1 MCHAPESSSATANG
15 ASWSPAD
22 ARRMSELALRLVA
35 PGAPPSPR
43 WRFRPVVLLRATI
56 ALLVVAQLGRIPM
69 LSTGSTEAPLLIND
83 VVVMALLGVVFVAA
97 LHTRSFRVD
106 AVGGA
111 ALLFCAVGAIS
122 AVMAVPRFGL
132 STVQLVVSLAYLA
145 RWMVYFAL
153 YLAIINVVR
162 SDDLMSLWRTMEATI
177 LAFAAFGI
185 VQAIFLPHFA
195 QLVYPD
201 SVVWRD
207 WDEQGHRL
215 VSTVLDPNI
224 AGAMLVIVLLI
235 EIAQLASGE
244 KVPLWK
250 PVLLFAAVIATL
262 SRSAILSLI
271 VGGFCILVVLGV
283 SRRMMKLVA
292 LIGVLGLAALP
303 KILSFAAAF
312 NKLRLD
318 DSSALGRIV
327 NWLRGLRIWAD
338 HPIFGIGFN
347 TYGYVSEWYGGVLR
361 GTTTYSLDGGLLFIA
376 VMTGIVG
383 LALYCLMLYFVVR
396 NCRRIWRDRSLPGS
410 WRALATGTAAAT
422 AAILV
427 NSLFVNSLLTTFV
440 MELLWVLW
448 GIAFVMSRAAAR
460 PLAYPG
466 KARLVACRTAA

>member
-1 MCHAPESSSATANG
+1 
-15 ASWSPAD
+15 
-22 ARRMSELALRLVA
+22 MSKLALRMLA
-35 PGAPPSPR
+35 PGSPASPG
-43 WRFRPVVLLRATI
+43 WRVRPIVVLRATL
-56 ALLVVAQLGRIPM
+56 ALLIVAQLGRVPM
-69 LSTGSTEAPLLIND
+69 LSTGSTEAPLLLND
-83 VVVMALLGVVFVAA
+83 LVVMALLAVVFVAA
-97 LHTRSFRVD
+97 LHARSFRVD
-106 AVGGA
+106 AVGGV
-111 ALLFCAVGAIS
+111 ALLFCSVGAIS
-122 AVMAVPRFGL
+122 AIMAVPRFGL
-132 STVQLVVSLAYLA
+132 TTMQLVVSLAYLA

-162 SDDLMSLWRTMEATI
+162 RDDLMSLWRTVEATI

-224 AGAMLVIVLLI
+224 AGAMLIVILLI

-244 KVPLWK
+244 HVPLWK

-262 SRSAILSLI
+262 SRSALLSLM
-271 VGGFCILVVLGV
+271 VGGVCILLVLGI
-283 SRRMMKLVA
+283 SRRVMKLVA

-383 LALYCLMLYFVVR
+383 LALYCLMLYLVVR
-396 NCRRIWRDRSLPGS
+396 NCRRVWRDRSLPAS
-410 WRALATGTAAAT
+410 WRALATGTTAAT
-422 AAILV
+422 AAICV

-440 MELLWVLW
+440 MELLWILW
-448 GIAFVMSRAAAR
+448 AMAFLMSGAASRAR
-460 PLAYPG
+460 LHVEEI
-466 KARLVACRTAA
+466 RLVACRPAA

>member
-1 MCHAPESSSATANG
+1 
-15 ASWSPAD
+15 
-22 ARRMSELALRLVA
+22 MSEVALRIAA
-35 PGAPPSPR
+35 PDAPAPPS
-43 WRFRPVVLLRATI
+43 WRFRPVVLLRAVI
-56 ALLVVAQLGRIPM
+56 MLLVVAQLGRIPL

-83 VVVMALLGVVFVAA
+83 LVVMALLGVVFVGA
-97 LHTRSFRVD
+97 LHARSFRID

-122 AVMAVPRFGL
+122 AIMAVPRFGL
-132 STVQLVVSLAYLA
+132 STGQLIVSLAYLA

-153 YLAIINVVR
+153 YLALINVVR
-162 SDDLMSLWRTMEATI
+162 SDDLMPLWRTLESTI
-177 LAFAAFGI
+177 MVFAAFGI

-224 AGAMLVIVLLI
+224 AGAMLVVVLLVQV
-235 EIAQLASGE
+235 AQLASGE
-244 KVPLWK
+244 RVSLWK
-250 PVLLFAAVIATL
+250 PILLFAAVIATL

-271 VGGFCILVVLGV
+271 VGGLCIPFVLGV
-283 SRRMMKLVA
+283 SRRMMKLMA

-303 KILSFAAAF
+303 KILLFAAKF

-327 NWLRGLRIWAD
+327 NWLRGIRIWAD

-376 VMTGIVG
+376 VMTGLVG
-383 LALYCLMLYFVVR
+383 LSLYCLMLWLVVR
-396 NCRRIWRDRSLPGS
+396 NCRRVWRDHTLPPA

-427 NSLFVNSLLTTFV
+427 NSLFINSLLTTFV

-448 GIAFVMSRAAAR
+448 GIAFVMSRSALR
-460 PLAYPG
+460 PREYAGEP
-466 KARLVACRTAA
+466 RLVACRAAA

>member
-1 MCHAPESSSATANG
+1 
-15 ASWSPAD
+15 
-22 ARRMSELALRLVA
+22 MSELALRMIA
-35 PGAPPSPR
+35 PGSSPSPR
-43 WRFRPVVLLRATI
+43 WRFRPVVVLRATI
-56 ALLVVAQLGRIPM
+56 ALLIVAQLGRVPI

-83 VVVMALLGVVFVAA
+83 LVVMALLAMVFVAA
-97 LHTRSFRVD
+97 LYTRSFRVD

-122 AVMAVPRFGL
+122 ALMAVPRFGL
-132 STVQLVVSLAYLA
+132 STMQLIVSLAYLA

-162 SDDLMSLWRTMEATI
+162 RDDVMSLWRTVEATI

-244 KVPLWK
+244 RVPLWK
-250 PVLLFAAVIATL
+250 PVLLFAALVATL
-262 SRSAILSLI
+262 SRSALLSLM
-271 VGGFCILVVLGV
+271 VGGVCILLVLGI
-283 SRRMMKLVA
+283 SRRMMKLIAV
-292 LIGVLGLAALP
+292 IGVLGLAALP

-327 NWLRGLRIWAD
+327 NWLRGIRIWAD

-376 VMTGIVG
+376 VMTGVVG
-383 LALYCLMLYFVVR
+383 LALYCLMLYLVVR
-396 NCRRIWRDRSLPGS
+396 NCRRVWRDPNLPPS

-422 AAILV
+422 AAICV

-440 MELLWVLW
+440 MELLWILW
-448 GIAFVMSRAAAR
+448 GIAFLMAGAASRAQAR
-460 PLAYPG
+460 PEQI
-466 KARLVACRTAA
+466 RLVACRPAA

>member
-1 MCHAPESSSATANG
+1 MGHA
-15 ASWSPAD
+15 
-22 ARRMSELALRLVA
+22 ALRIVA
-35 PGAPPSPR
+35 PGSSAPVGI
-43 WRFRPVVLLRATI
+43 RFRPVVVLRAAL
-56 ALLVVAQLGRIPM
+56 ALLIVAQLGRIPM
-69 LSTGSTEAPLLIND
+69 LSTGSTEAPLLVND
-83 VVVMALLGVVFVAA
+83 ICVMAVLGVVFLAA
-97 LHTRSFRVD
+97 LHARSFRVD
-106 AVGGA
+106 AVGGV
-111 ALLFCAVGAIS
+111 ALLFCTVGAVS

-132 STVQLVVSLAYLA
+132 TTMQLVVSLAYLA

-153 YLAIINVVR
+153 YLAVINVVR
-162 SDDLMSLWRTMEATI
+162 SDDVMSVWRTMEATI
-177 LAFAAFGI
+177 LALAAFGI

-224 AGAMLVIVLLI
+224 AGAMLVIILLVQ
-235 EIAQLASGE
+235 IAQLASGE
-244 KVPLWK
+244 RIPLWK
-250 PVLLFAAVIATL
+250 PVLLFAAIIATL
-262 SRSAILSLI
+262 SRSAILSLM
-271 VGGFCILVVLGV
+271 VGGVCILLVLGM

-292 LIGVLGLAALP
+292 VIGVLGLAALP
-303 KILSFAAAF
+303 RILSFAAQF

-327 NWLRGLRIWAD
+327 NWLRGLQVWAD
-338 HPIFGIGFN
+338 NPIIGIGFN
-347 TYGYVSEWYGGVLR
+347 TYGYVSERYGGVRL

-383 LALYCLMLYFVVR
+383 LTLYGFMLFLVVR
-396 NCRRIWRDRSLPGS
+396 HCRRVWRDRSLPAA

-422 AAILV
+422 AAICV

-448 GIAFVMSRAAAR
+448 AMVFVIATTAVR
-460 PLAYPG
+460 PEEVRTR
-466 KARLVACRTAA
+466 ARLVACRHAA